1 MRFTAANAPRRSEF
15 SLTMVLFKKQ
25 NSTMNLLLN
34 NKLMVCCT
42 GLLLLYAQ
50 GCNLPRKGNEQAKEK
65 AKFANNVRTT
75 EFRTPEEERLGFT
88 LPEGFEVTL
97 FASEPDITK
106 PMNMEFDDRGRL
118 WVTQSSEYPLP
129 AAPGDGKDRITILED
144 TNGDGKA
151 DRFTPFNTKLNIPI
165 GILPVTDGA
174 IAFSIPNLTH
184 YKDTNGDDLSDQQQ
198 TVLGNF
204 GHKDTHG
211 MVNNLTRGFDGWVY
225 ACHGFTNTSN
235 VAGTDGDSIKMV
247 SGNTFRFKTDGSR
260 VEQTTFG
267 RVNPFGYAYDESG
280 YLYSVDCHSK
290 PIYQLIF
297 GAEYP
302 HFGKKAPAI
311 GFAPEMMSY
320 ELGSTAIAGLV
331 YYTGL
336 QFPEEYRHSFFNG
349 DVVTCQINRNTVSYK
364 GSTPV
369 SKREAD
375 FLRSE
380 DPWFRPVD
388 IKVGPDGALYIA
400 DFYNRI
406 IGHYEVSLS
415 HPGRDRISGRI
426 WKITYTGKKPHENLP
441 VKDWSKATLPELVA
455 GLNHPQ
461 LNVRMKIADRLVDV
475 WQTKAVEPV
484 RQLMQTATVDPKA
497 YVQGLWILNR
507 LNALPDDVLKTALTN
522 TNPLI
527 LIHALRVSME
537 RNKLNA
543 ANRKLV
549 NQALA
554 NPNPD
559 IQRTAAAVL
568 GKFPETDDQA
578 QLCDLYEK
586 TGVEDSHLR
595 YTTLIAIRNSLRN
608 KSVLS
613 EVTGRNWT
621 NSQRALLA
629 KAMTDVP
636 KPEGAAF
643 VLNELR
649 NDHLPTAQLAD
660 YVSYISRYLPASRID
675 ELISIIRKKFSNDN
689 DTQFN
694 LHRTIVGG
702 IAQSGTVVN
711 PQMKEWGVE
720 LARRTLSGISET
732 SDTWKIRALDKSGE
746 TGQWVLVNDL
756 AMDAMPPVSLLIGQR
771 APISRLYSAP
781 FELPQSLNLNVYDN
795 DVLNSDSKTGTSKNA
810 VRVRLAGSD
819 KIIAEYRVH
828 QKKAAGK
835 NDLIKPATLDL
846 SAYKGQRGYLE
857 VIDSSRT
864 AAIGFGKLEPA
875 VLELT
880 KSPTELADQRAQ
892 AAEMAGKYKVT
903 ALEPALQKLLQ
914 AKWVDDR
921 VRMASGEALA
931 NMPSRENAALLATVF
946 ADRSESVALRQK
958 LATSLGQVSSS
969 TIFDPLE
976 KGLSGSTR
984 PLQVTIASVLA
995 NSEEGINHL
1004 VAALKNEQVGVDVLS
1019 EASVSERLT
1028 AKARPDQQKL
1038 LAEMQASGASERE
1051 EREKLIKARLTGFND
1066 AVSSAAAGREVFLLN
1081 CSMCHQIKGT
1091 GGLVGPQLDGIGNWG
1106 QKALT
1111 EKILDPNRSIS
1122 EAFRTYNIVLKNG
1135 QTQTGLYRRTE
1146 GEVMVFASPDG
1157 KEFSVAKADMKEYK
1171 ASKFT
1176 LMPDQ
1181 FRHTITE
1188 KDFYALVTYL
1198 LSVK

>member
-1 MRFTAANAPRRSEF
+1 
-15 SLTMVLFKKQ
+15 
-25 NSTMNLLLN
+25 MNQLLN
-34 NKLMVCCT
+34 NKLIVCCT

-50 GCNLPRKGNEQAKEK
+50 GCNRPRKESEQAKEK

-151 DRFTPFNTKLNIPI
+151 DRITPFNNKLNIPI

-184 YKDTNGDDLSDQQQ
+184 FKDTNGDDKSDQQK
-198 TVLGNF
+198 TVLGEF

-211 MVNNLTRGFDGWVY
+211 MVNNLIRGFDGWVY
-225 ACHGFTNTSN
+225 ACHGFTNTSS
-235 VAGTDGDSIKMV
+235 VAGTDGDSITMV
-247 SGNTFRFKTDGSR
+247 SGNTFRFRPDGSR

-320 ELGSTAIAGLV
+320 DLGSTAIAGLV

-349 DVVTCQINRNTVSYK
+349 DVVTCQINRNTVSFK

-375 FLRSE
+375 FLRSD

-441 VKDWSKATLPELVA
+441 VKDWSKASLPELVA

-475 WQTKAVEPV
+475 WQMKAVEPV
-484 RQLMQTATVDPKA
+484 RQMMQTAAVDPKT

-507 LNALPDDVLKTALTN
+507 LNALPDDALKTALTSAD
-522 TNPLI
+522 PLI
-527 LIHALRVSME
+527 QIHALRVSME
-537 RNKLNA
+537 RKDLNTQ
-543 ANRKLV
+543 NRKLV
-549 NQALA
+549 TQALA
-554 NPNPD
+554 SSNPD

-568 GKFPETDDQA
+568 GKYPEIADLPL
-578 QLCDLYEK
+578 LCDLYEK
-586 TGVEDSHLR
+586 TSSDDSHLR
-595 YTTLIAIRNSLRN
+595 YTTTIAIRNSLRN

-613 EVTGRNWT
+613 EVAGRNWT
-621 NSQRALLA
+621 DSQRALLA

-636 KPEGAAF
+636 TPAGAAF

-649 NDHLPTAQLAD
+649 NDRLPAAQLTD
-660 YVSYISRYLPASRID
+660 YVAYISRYLPASRM
-675 ELISIIRKKFSNDN
+675 EEMISVLQKKFANDF
-689 DTQFN
+689 DRQFI
-694 LHRTIVGG
+694 LHRTALGG
-702 IAQSGTVVN
+702 IAQSGAVAS
-711 PQMKEWGVE
+711 PQMKEWGIE
-720 LARRTLSGISET
+720 LAKRTLSGISEAT
-732 SDTWKIRALDKSGE
+732 DTWKIRSLDKSGE
-746 TGQWVLVNDL
+746 TGQWVVVNDL
-756 AMDAMPPVSLLIGQR
+756 ATDGIPAVTMLVGQR
-771 APISRLYSAP
+771 APISKLYSKP
-781 FELPQSLNLNVYDN
+781 FDLPPSLQLNVYDI
-795 DVLNSDSKTGTSKNA
+795 DILSSDSKIGTSKNA
-810 VRVRLAGSD
+810 IRVRLAGSD
-819 KIIAEYRVH
+819 KIVAEYRAY
-828 QKKAAGK
+828 QKKAAVK
-835 NDLIKPATLDL
+835 NDQIKRANLDL

-857 VIDSSRT
+857 VVDSSRT
-864 AAIGFGKLEPA
+864 STIGFGKLEPA
-875 VLELT
+875 VFEVT
-880 KSPTELADQRAQ
+880 RSPTDLADQRAQ
-892 AAEMAGKYKVT
+892 AAEMAGKYKIT
-903 ALEPALQKLLQ
+903 TLEPALQKLVQ
-914 AKWVDDR
+914 SRWIDDR
-921 VRMASGEALA
+921 VRMASAEALV
-931 NMPSRENAALLATVF
+931 NMDPKENSALLATVF
-946 ADRSESVALRQK
+946 ADRSESLGLRQK
-958 LATSLGQVSSS
+958 LATSLGQISSATVYES
-969 TIFDPLE
+969 LE
-976 KGLSGSTR
+976 KGLSGSAR
-984 PLQVTIASVLA
+984 PLQVVIASVLA
-995 NSEEGINHL
+995 NSPEGINYL
-1004 VAALKNEQVGVDVLS
+1004 IAALKNEQLGVDVLS
-1019 EASVSERLT
+1019 EVSVSERIT

-1038 LAEMQASGASERE
+1038 LTEIQASGASERE
-1051 EREKLIKARLTGFND
+1051 EREKLIKARLAGLTDMVNAPTG
-1066 AVSSAAAGREVFLLN
+1066 GRDVFLLN

-1181 FRHTITE
+1181 FRHTIPE

>member
-1 MRFTAANAPRRSEF
+1 
-15 SLTMVLFKKQ
+15 
-25 NSTMNLLLN
+25 MNRLLN

-50 GCNLPRKGNEQAKEK
+50 GCNPPRKGNEQANEK

-151 DRFTPFNTKLNIPI
+151 DRFTPFNNKLNIPI

-184 YKDTNGDDLSDQQQ
+184 FKDTNGDDKSDQQ
-198 TVLGNF
+198 TKILGEF

-225 ACHGFTNTSN
+225 ACHGFTNTSSI
-235 VAGTDGDSIKMV
+235 AGTDGDSITMV

-336 QFPEEYRHSFFNG
+336 QFPEEYRHSFFTG
-349 DVVTCQINRNTVSYK
+349 DVVTCQINRNTITHK

-375 FLRSE
+375 FLRSD

-388 IKVGPDGALYIA
+388 IKVGPDGALYVA

-415 HPGRDRISGRI
+415 HPGRDRVSGRI
-426 WKITYTGKKPHENLP
+426 WKIKYTGKKPHENLA
-441 VKDWSKATLPELVA
+441 VRDWSKAPLPELVA

-461 LNVRMKIADRLVDV
+461 LNVRLKIADRLVDV
-475 WQTKAVEPV
+475 WQSKAIEPV
-484 RQLMQTATVDPKA
+484 RQMIKTATNEPKMV
-497 YVQGLWILNR
+497 VQGLWILNR
-507 LNALPDDVLKTALTN
+507 LNALTDNELSSALTSAD
-522 TNPLI
+522 PLI
-527 LIHALRVSME
+527 QIHALRIAME
-537 RNKLNA
+537 RKTLSA
-543 ANRKLV
+543 PNRVLV
-549 NQALA
+549 AQALA
-554 NPNPD
+554 SPNPD
-559 IQRTAAAVL
+559 VQRTAAAVL
-568 GKFPETDDQA
+568 GTFPETADLV
-578 QLCDLYEK
+578 QLCNLYEK
-586 TGVEDSHLR
+586 INADDSHLR
-595 YTTLIAIRNSLRN
+595 YTTIIAIRNSLRN
-608 KSVLS
+608 KNVLS
-613 EVTGRNWT
+613 EVAGRNWT
-621 NSQRALLA
+621 NPQRALLA

-636 KPEGAAF
+636 KPEGAVF
-643 VLNELR
+643 VLNELQ
-649 NDHLPTAQLAD
+649 NDRLPAAQLTD
-660 YVSYISRYLPASRID
+660 YVAYISRYLPASRLEEVIRVV
-675 ELISIIRKKFSNDN
+675 RKKFANDY
-689 DTQFN
+689 DDQFA
-694 LHRTIVGG
+694 LHRTMLGG
-702 IAQSGTVVN
+702 IAQSGSAVS
-711 PQMKEWGVE
+711 PLMKEWGSE
-720 LARRTLSGISET
+720 LAQKSLSGISES
-732 SDTWKIRALDKSGE
+732 SDTWKIQALDKSGE
-746 TGQWVLVNDL
+746 TGQWFIIKDL
-756 AMDAMPPVSLLIGQR
+756 STDAFPAVPMLIGQR
-771 APISRLYSAP
+771 APIAQVFSAV
-781 FELPQSLNLNVYDN
+781 FELPQSLQMNVYDN
-795 DVLNSDSKTGTSKNA
+795 DLVNSDAKTGTSKNGI
-810 VRVRLAGSD
+810 RVRLSGSG
-819 KIIAEYRVH
+819 KVIAEYRVQ
-828 QKKAAGK
+828 QKKDAGK
-835 NDLIKPATLDL
+835 NDLIKRAVLDL
-846 SAYKGQRGYLE
+846 SAYKGQRGFLE
-857 VIDSSRT
+857 ILDSSRT
-864 AAIGFGKLEPA
+864 GNIGIGNLTPA
-875 VLELT
+875 VLPLT
-880 KSPTELADQRAQ
+880 KSPTDLADQRVQ
-892 AAEMAGKYKVT
+892 AAEMAGKYKIT
-903 ALEPALQKLLQ
+903 SLEPVLQKLVRSN
-914 AKWVDDR
+914 WVDPR
-921 VRMASGEALA
+921 VRMASADALM
-931 NMPSRENAALLATVF
+931 NINPNQNAPLLTAVF
-946 ADRSESVALRQK
+946 ADRSESLALRQK
-958 LATSLGQVSSS
+958 LAMSLNRVPSAAVYES
-969 TIFDPLE
+969 LE
-976 KGLSGSTR
+976 KGLMGGAR
-984 PLQVTIASVLA
+984 PLQVAIASVLA

-1004 VAALKNEQVGVDVLS
+1004 IRALKEEQVGVDILS
-1019 EASVSERLT
+1019 ETSVSERIS
-1028 AKARPDQQKL
+1028 AKARPEQQKL
-1038 LAEMQASGASERE
+1038 LSEIQASGASERE
-1051 EREKLIKARLTGFND
+1051 EREKLIKARLTGFNE
-1066 AVSSAAAGREVFLLN
+1066 VVNSPAAGREVFQLN

-1157 KEFSVAKADMKEYK
+1157 KEFSVAKNDMKEYK

-1181 FRHTITE
+1181 FRHTIPE
-1188 KDFYALVTYL
+1188 KDFYALVAYL